1 MGHWKVE
8 DIGRP
13 VPAVLFVAIPRGQ
26 LGDSIVHVWIKYLAA
41 KFYEER
47 PMKNIRGVL
56 HGVGWISDFH
66 VAAGA

>member
-13 VPAVLFVAIPRGQ
+13 VLAVPCVAIPRGQ
-26 LGDSIVHVWIKYLAA
+26 LGDSIVHVRIKYLAT

-47 PMKNIRGVL
+47 PIKNIRGAL
-56 HGVGWISDFH
+56 YGVGWISDLH